1 MKYVLWESL
10 LLFINIYFTKSF
22 LKLKASYS
30 IDVLG
35 GGDLTPLLIHRN
47 DKYVIYTF
55 VDSHTRIYFKY
66 FTQNIDGK
74 ITLDISQKFNTIV
87 LSYLSKKERI

>member
-1 MKYVLWESL
+1 MRKIYVKYVLWESL
-10 LLFINIYFTKSF
+10 LLVINIFHYIV

-35 GGDLTPLLIHRN
+35 GGDLAPSLIVHRN
-47 DKYVIYTF
+47 DKYVYTF

-66 FTQNIDGK
+66 FT
-74 ITLDISQKFNTIV
+74 
-87 LSYLSKKERI
+87 

>member
-1 MKYVLWESL
+1 
-10 LLFINIYFTKSF
+10 

-35 GGDLTPLLIHRN
+35 GGDLAPSLIVHRN
-47 DKYVIYTF
+47 DKYVYTF

-74 ITLDISQKFNTIV
+74 ITLDISQKFNTNV
-87 LSYLSKKERI
+87 LSSIQEREDIVFIQSDNG

>member
-1 MKYVLWESL
+1 
-10 LLFINIYFTKSF
+10 

-35 GGDLTPLLIHRN
+35 GGDLTPSLIHRN

-74 ITLDISQKFNTIV
+74 ITLDISQKLNTIV
-87 LSYLSKKERI
+87 LSSIQEREDIVFIQSDNG

>member
-1 MKYVLWESL
+1 
-10 LLFINIYFTKSF
+10 

-35 GGDLTPLLIHRN
+35 GGDLAPSLIVHRN
-47 DKYVIYTF
+47 DKYVYTF

-66 FTQNIDGK
+66 FT
-74 ITLDISQKFNTIV
+74 
-87 LSYLSKKERI
+87 